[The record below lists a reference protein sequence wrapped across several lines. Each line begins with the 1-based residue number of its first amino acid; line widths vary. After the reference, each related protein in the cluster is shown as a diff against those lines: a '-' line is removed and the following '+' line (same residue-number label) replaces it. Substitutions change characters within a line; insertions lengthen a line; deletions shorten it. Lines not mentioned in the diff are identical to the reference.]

1 MKAVASVAEI
11 LDKAYRQSSVNKKQ
25 HPPFRIR
32 QPDRVTVKEGERR
45 LPIHL
50 ELIEGTPSQ

>member
-1 MKAVASVAEI
+1 MKAVAAVAEI

-32 QPDRVTVKEGERR
+32 NEILALEHSNGKAPGQRAQR
-45 LPIHL
+45 LQH
-50 ELIEGTPSQ
+50 